1 MPLWPRLL
9 VTTFA
14 MLLASLI
21 AGLIWQGIF
30 DVGIPG
36 YLGGIVGGL
45 AALPV
50 WEILRR
56 PRSKQP

>member
-9 VTTFA
+9 ITTIA
-14 MLLASLI
+14 MLVASLV

-30 DVGIPG
+30 NVGIPS

-50 WEILRR
+50 WEVLRR
-56 PRSKQP
+56 TSSKQL